1 MSVQRPP
8 AWARTGPLPSLSNL
22 KSLSGDANQSLTHV
36 SERGGPW
43 DSAALDPTFHLSLQT
58 TLPMTMV
65 YFKDPQLGWLPYLLV
80 AESTLLRR
88 AGAPSGLGVFALKRF
103 RGPREAGANDGDEIG
118 CYGGDVVA
126 TAPTQLE
133 AKERA
138 QTLVRRGHQS
148 LLTMRMRGH
157 SGWLVV
163 DGDQHSVL
171 PFLNRVNDPR
181 NTPFAP
187 RCTVSDFGIFRA
199 ARDIPPLDWTRPLSE
214 QAASELSIDYGKE
227 YWETHDLLGSKA
239 LPLEVGGIRTMRL
252 DLANL
257 EINAPASKRKTT
269 SSGHF
274 GQRADSAYTSVRLIA
289 LSRVLLTKD
298 TAVLM
303 TVARS
308 AHGAELLRQLETTT
322 FRLAKQA
329 TGGNTALNLGN
340 ITTMFNITGSTLAN
354 QGSYEALFGLPDKIS
369 WNDSRAVYNSLLDA
383 LAYARATPAGAA
395 VESLIMSNTSE
406 PDASP
411 AAVISAFVAAV
422 EERAAHRLTTA
433 PRLGASS
440 YSSSLATSSTL
451 PTPPSAPSPV
461 PATAVPPS
469 PLPPSA
475 DFRIDPT
482 TSLASNLMRLIEGRI
497 HESAQNDR
505 SAIRAALDEGM
516 SLLAPAHTSAR
527 RQELMAT
534 NILTAITHPG
544 IAWLWASTLEVA
556 SNAQVSKVDDL
567 TIRIVNSCSATA
579 GSLFAE
585 DALLGF

>member
-1 MSVQRPP
+1 MSLAPQALLV
-8 AWARTGPLPSLSNL
+8 SLSKL
-22 KSLSGDANQSLTHV
+22 KIDA
-36 SERGGPW
+36 P
-43 DSAALDPTFHLSLQT
+43 
-58 TLPMTMV
+58 
-65 YFKDPQLGWLPYLLV
+65 
-80 AESTLLRR
+80 
-88 AGAPSGLGVFALKRF
+88 ALKRK
-103 RGPREAGANDGDEIG
+103 
-118 CYGGDVVA
+118 
-126 TAPTQLE
+126 PT
-133 AKERA
+133 
-138 QTLVRRGHQS
+138 S
-148 LLTMRMRGH
+148 
-157 SGWLVV
+157 
-163 DGDQHSVL
+163 
-171 PFLNRVNDPR
+171 
-181 NTPFAP
+181 
-187 RCTVSDFGIFRA
+187 
-199 ARDIPPLDWTRPLSE
+199 
-214 QAASELSIDYGKE
+214 
-227 YWETHDLLGSKA
+227 
-239 LPLEVGGIRTMRL
+239 
-252 DLANL
+252 
-257 EINAPASKRKTT
+257 T

-274 GQRADSAYTSVRLIA
+274 GQRADSAYTSVKLIV

-298 TAVLM
+298 TAVLN
-303 TVARS
+303 TVATS
-308 AHGAELLRQLETTT
+308 AHGAELLRQLMATTL
-322 FRLAKQA
+322 RLAA
-329 TGGNTALNLGN
+329 RSVASTSSSSLNMGN
-340 ITTMFNITGSTLAN
+340 ITTLYNVTGSTIAR
-354 QGSYEALFGLPDKIS
+354 QSSFEALFGLPDKIS
-369 WNDSRAVYNSLLDA
+369 WNEARAVYAALLDA

-395 VESLIMSNTSE
+395 VESLIMSNTTE

-411 AAVISAFVAAV
+411 ATVISAFVAAV

-544 IAWLWASTLEVA
+544 MAWLWASTLEVA

-579 GSLFAE
+579 ASLFAE
-585 DALLGF
+585 DALLLGF